1 MKLTNCMS
9 NEKACPTE
17 LFKDIKNKKER
28 IQDDDFRLQFQHYEA
43 EYIHRYPEQR
53 FTDQSLKC
61 QTHDLAKQYL
71 LVKRYLSQALRWLIS
86 ILGALHHLAQST
98 LHRIKVYLRWPAL
111 QIYQRQEI
119 LNQPNSLKKISNSLE
134 NSSIISTA
142 QAL

>member
-1 MKLTNCMS
+1 MKLANCMS

-28 IQDDDFRLQFQHYEA
+28 IQDDDFRPEIQHYEA

-71 LVKRYLSQALRWLIS
+71 LVKRYLSQALR
-86 ILGALHHLAQST
+86 
-98 LHRIKVYLRWPAL
+98 
-111 QIYQRQEI
+111 
-119 LNQPNSLKKISNSLE
+119 
-134 NSSIISTA
+134 
-142 QAL
+142 